1 MKKSVTVLKA
11 MNMNII
17 VFNKTFLSFVHVH
30 VFVLFDFFIKGI
42 LLALLLL
49 TTTTFLKEIVNKSL
63 TQLM

>member
-17 VFNKTFLSFVHVH
+17 VFNKTFLSFVH